1 MVSING
7 LGTDISSNWNF
18 KDGDLVLVSDEDN
31 IIQSIANRLKTLNG
45 YLNLFYINYGSNL
58 ITFSGWKL
66 NDETL
71 SFIKLEVENV
81 LDQDPRLKDNTE
93 VNVYYNDENKPVI
106 EIRAFYNNDS
116 DLSLSLIIS
125 EDGSVNIAS

>member
-58 ITFSGWKL
+58 ITFSGWKP